1 MLFFLIKKCLNKTQ
15 SEKKERSNMKKI
27 LKITNFTVTC
37 FAMWLMALAD
47 AQDLAFVFA
56 GYVGYLG
63 IALYIGEVINAK
75 ESKKK

>member
-1 MLFFLIKKCLNKTQ
+1 
-15 SEKKERSNMKKI
+15 MKKI